1 MRLLALLLL
10 LLPAVARA
18 AEPAAT
24 RPADV
29 DPAAWQ
35 RMLDIDAKA
44 AQVQDLVADFEQ
56 QKFTAMLKKPLVSRG
71 VVKVRGSAMLWDTK
85 EPEPTQLQ
93 IDAREVRIYYPQ
105 QKTIE
110 AYQVRQK
117 LGQLAASPLP
127 RLDVLREHFSFA
139 PIPVSE
145 LGEKD
150 DARKFF
156 AVRMTPTDAELREHV
171 EQVRVLLDAERGLIL
186 RFEMRDADGDR
197 TLIAFSNVKTN
208 TGLSDGD
215 LRIAAPTDV
224 TITRPLAAVEG
235 DANRD
240 AK

>member
-10 LLPAVARA
+10 LLPLVARA

-24 RPADV
+24 RPANV

-71 VVKVRGSAMLWDTK
+71 VVKVRGNAMLWDTK

-93 IDAREVRIYYPQ
+93 IDAREVRIYYPE

-110 AYQVRQK
+110 AYQVREK

-127 RLDVLREHFSFA
+127 RLDVLREHFSFE
-139 PIPVSE
+139 PIAVGE

-150 DARKFF
+150 DLRFF
-156 AVRMTPTDAELREHV
+156 AVRMTPTDPELREHV
-171 EQVRVLLDAERGLIL
+171 DQVRVLLDAKQGLIL
-186 RFEMRDADGDR
+186 RLEMRDADGDR
-197 TLIAFSNVKTN
+197 TLIAFANVKTN
-208 TGLSDGD
+208 TGMSETD
-215 LRIAAPTDV
+215 LRIAAPPDV
-224 TITRPLAAVEG
+224 KVTRPLAAVEG
-235 DANRD
+235 DATKD